1 MSSRTGSTILRE
13 PKSLRLSM
21 PRHGA
26 RRRCPEKTWRS
37 WARNWPE
44 RSGLNVYTFGGD
56 GHQGILR
63 RQPALGRLV
72 VCRALCGAI
81 AVFRCLLVEV
91 PKK

>member
-1 MSSRTGSTILRE
+1 
-13 PKSLRLSM
+13 M
-21 PRHGA
+21 PRKDVEKVGA
-26 RRRCPEKTWRS
+26 KL
-37 WARNWPE
+37 PE

-63 RQPALGRLV
+63 RQPALVRLV